1 MYLAHKSLAWEQRE
15 KGSCGGMI
23 WYELKLFP
31 NRLHRVWSCPPT
43 LSGGLL
49 PPISTMYCVTLAPTS
64 SIPFLL
70 FTVKCTANNNNGFIF
85 SMTLWLKVPQLYYLW
100 LAEGQGSVVQEF
112 SHAALLPPPPPGS
125 GLSVS
130 FFVGNQSQVLGQK
143 ERLSTA
149 RGNDCAFCLTLYPK
163 VVSLCSWSPSAVV
176 CGLIGEYMGLFFFWH
191 I

>member
-1 MYLAHKSLAWEQRE
+1 MYLAHMSLAWEQRE

-112 SHAALLPPPPPGS
+112 SHAALLPGPPPRVRPVCVI
-125 GLSVS
+125 LCR
-130 FFVGNQSQVLGQK
+130 QPAAGQK
-143 ERLSTA
+143 ERLRTA

-163 VVSLCSWSPSAVV
+163 VVSLCSWPPSAVV
-176 CGLIGEYMGLFFFWH
+176 CGLIGEYMGLFFFFCH